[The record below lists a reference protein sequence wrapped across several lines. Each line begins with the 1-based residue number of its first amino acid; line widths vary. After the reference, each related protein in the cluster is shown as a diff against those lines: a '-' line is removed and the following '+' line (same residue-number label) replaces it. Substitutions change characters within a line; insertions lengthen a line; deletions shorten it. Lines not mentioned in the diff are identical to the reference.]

1 MKKRLTR
8 SKENK
13 IFAGVFG
20 GLGEYADLDP
30 VLLRLG
36 YIIMT
41 AFTGFAPGILAYI
54 LSIFI
59 VPASH
64 DQRKV

>member
-8 SKENK
+8 SSENK
-13 IFAGVFG
+13 IFAGVLG

-36 YIIMT
+36 YVLLT
-41 AFTGFAPGILAYI
+41 AFTGIFPGIIAYI
-54 LSIFI
+54 LSVFI

-64 DQRKV
+64 DAKKV